1 MPDETKTVAQ
11 QLADSTSA
19 LSALSEK
26 SAADAKAASDLLAKA
41 ALDAEASAKTIAELT
56 ASVTAEKA
64 RADKAHADLVVV
76 QEALD
81 KATKALAHPS
91 YKAVSGAAQSA
102 ATLPQIGGE
111 PKDAEPKAGGKP
123 HTAKLLQLQAVN
135 AKDAFDY
142 RKAYAAEL
150 AAEAA
155 Q

>member
-64 RADKAHADLVVV
+64 RADKAHADFVVV

-123 HTAKLLQLQAVN
+123 HTSKLLQLQALN

-142 RKAYAAEL
+142 QKAYAAEL